1 MKLSIV
7 YFNDVHGYLQEHPE
21 IFFQDEAEVVK
32 NAGGYSRI
40 LSFIQSVRNENPHTL
55 VFDGGDT
62 FHGTYPVVQTNGEI
76 VVPILNELGIAAMV
90 GHWDFAYGSEQLE
103 HLAAGLNYP
112 VLGINVYKKDGQ
124 LLLPPYLLT
133 QTGEIKIGIIGICSN
148 IINNTIPSRFSE
160 ELNITDGKDEFPRYI
175 KEVRDKG
182 ADIVILL
189 SHNGF
194 PQDCALISKTEGIDV
209 CLSAHTHNRLYQP
222 AVINNTPIIQCGR
235 HGSFVGHL
243 ELNIADKKL
252 IDYSYRL
259 VPMDETIAKDIAMEK
274 QIEKAV
280 EQFTDF
286 KDEEVGNTSQNLHR
300 YNTLNG
306 KMDNF
311 LLASIAH
318 AANTKIAFS
327 NGWRYGSPVPTG
339 AITMNDLYNIIPMNP
354 PVSTTELTGKEIKD
368 MLEENIERTFACD
381 AFHQMGGYL
390 KRCFG
395 LTAYIKLE
403 NPKGQYIQ
411 QLFVDKQPVDI
422 DRSYMVAFVTRQG
435 IPEKVGTNRKDLDI
449 KAVDAMRRFLAENL
463 LTDEIINTTAFVTV

>member
-21 IFFQDEAEVVK
+21 IFFQGPAEVIK
-32 NAGGYSRI
+32 TAGGYSRI
-40 LSFIQSVRNENPHTL
+40 LSFIKSIRNENPNTL

-62 FHGTYPVVQTNGEI
+62 FHGTYPVVQTKGEI
-76 VVPILNELGIAAMV
+76 IVPILNEIGIAAMV

-124 LLLPPYLLT
+124 LLLPPFLMKQAGGVT
-133 QTGEIKIGIIGICSN
+133 IGVIGICSN

-160 ELNITDGKDEFPRYI
+160 ELIITDGKEELPQYI
-175 KEVRDKG
+175 KEVREKG
-182 ADIVILL
+182 ADIVMLL

-194 PQDCALISKTEGIDV
+194 PQDCALISKIEGIDV
-209 CLSAHTHNRLYQP
+209 CLSAHTHNRLHQP
-222 AVINNTPIIQCGR
+222 AVINNTPIIQCGC

-243 ELNIADKKL
+243 ELNIAGKKVL
-252 IDYSYRL
+252 EYSYRL
-259 VPMDETIAKDIAMEK
+259 VPMDETVEKDEALDKQIAKA
-274 QIEKAV
+274 IEA
-280 EQFTDF
+280 FNHL
-286 KDEEVGNTSQNLHR
+286 KDEDLGVTSQNLHR

-306 KMDNF
+306 KMDNL

-318 AANTKIAFS
+318 AADTKIAFS
-327 NGWRYGSPVPTG
+327 NGWRYGSPVPAGT
-339 AITMNDLYNIIPMNP
+339 ITLNDLYNIIPINP
-354 PVSTTELTGKEIKD
+354 PVSTTELSGKEIKG

-395 LTAYIKLE
+395 VTAYIKLE
-403 NPKGQYIQ
+403 NPKGQRIQ
-411 QLFVDKQPVDI
+411 QLFIDKQPVDKE
-422 DRSYMVAFVTRQG
+422 RSYTVAFVTKQG
-435 IPEKVGTNRKDLDI
+435 VPENVGTNRKDLDI
-449 KAVDAMRRFLAENL
+449 KAVDAMQRFLVENL

>member
-21 IFFQDEAEVVK
+21 IFFSGGAEMVK
-32 NAGGYSRI
+32 TAGGYSRI
-40 LSFIQSVRNENPHTL
+40 ASFIKTVKAKNPNTL

-62 FHGTYPVVQTNGEI
+62 FHGTYPVVQTKGEI
-76 VVPILNELGIAAMV
+76 VVPVLNELGITAMV
-90 GHWDFAYGSEQLE
+90 GHWDFAYGSKQLE
-103 HLAAGLNYP
+103 HLAACLNYP

-124 LLLPPYLLT
+124 LLLPPYVIK
-133 QTGEIKIGIIGICSN
+133 QARDVKIGVIGICSN
-148 IINNTIPSRFSE
+148 IINNTIPSSFSN
-160 ELNITDGKDEFPRYI
+160 ELKITNGEQELPEYI

-182 ADIVILL
+182 ADLVILL

-209 CLSAHTHNRLYQP
+209 CLSAHTHNRLHQP
-222 AVINNTPIIQCGR
+222 AVINNIPIIQCGC

-243 ELNIADKKL
+243 ELNLAGKKVV
-252 IDYSYRL
+252 DYSYTL
-259 VPMDETIAKDIAMEK
+259 VPMDETIKKDDVLERH
-274 QIEKAV
+274 IEEAV
-280 EQFTDF
+280 ETFAYL
-286 KDEEVGNTSQNLHR
+286 KSNEVGHTLQNLHR

-306 KMDNF
+306 KMDNL

-318 AANTKIAFS
+318 AAGTKIAFS
-327 NGWRYGSPVPTG
+327 NGWRYGSPIPAG
-339 AITMNDLYNIIPMNP
+339 GISQNDLYNIIPMNP
-354 PVSTTELTGKEIKD
+354 PVSTTELTGMEIKG

-403 NPKGQYIQ
+403 NPKGQRIQ
-411 QLFVDKQPVDI
+411 QLFIQEQPI
-422 DRSYMVAFVTRQG
+422 DTERSYTVAFVTKQG
-435 IPEKVGTNRKDLDI
+435 VPQNVGTNKKDLDI
-449 KAVDAMRRFLAENL
+449 KAVDAMKHFLKDNFLSNEV
-463 LTDEIINTTAFVTV
+463 INATAFVTV